1 MSRNRLR
8 KVLSTEINHQ
18 IQKYTSGADQ
28 SKKPSKIEFLSEMP
42 KKKYTDSESEH
53 EHPKKMTRQE
63 YEDRRKQ
70 DLLRRQQD
78 DSRRRRQDDERP
90 RRQDDERP
98 RRQDDERPRRQ
109 QEKKVEIED
118 EDQNQDEEKI
128 IDHDEEKIR
137 QEEEKMRQ
145 QEEQR
150 KQEEEQRRKQ
160 EEERRQ
166 QEEEK
171 RRQLEEERRQQEEE
185 QRRKEEEQ
193 RRKQEEEQQR
203 RKEEENQRRRQES
216 DRSESESESEEEKE
230 ERKRGHQSDEEEDS
244 KMISNPFDNFT
255 RTSFLKLIKNAG
267 AESIASPVV
276 DTIRDIS
283 LDFLNYMFDMLTESK
298 TSIESGDIKHYME
311 LYLED
316 FNELPETLYLN
327 PQMFEK
333 CISEICNQRKIKVK
347 RDAVAITQEFLEC
360 VLTKIIKG
368 AVLIAENSR
377 RRRVSDSEVE
387 ISYQIYM
394 M

>member
-90 RRQDDERP
+90 RRQNDERP

-150 KQEEEQRRKQ
+150 KQ
-160 EEERRQ
+160 
-166 QEEEK
+166 
-171 RRQLEEERRQQEEE
+171 
-185 QRRKEEEQ
+185 EEEQ